1 MKGPRQRTRVPHRD
15 VFTVAAAIATL
26 PGLIAIVLYANRFG
40 LIHLVPVAGALVP
53 FAAWSWKS
61 AVLLRLLAAGLF
73 GVIVILG
80 AMTVG
85 VLFVPSAVLMV
96 IGAVRAADG
105 YDKERRSR

>member
-1 MKGPRQRTRVPHRD
+1 MKRPRRRRRVPQRD
-15 VFTVAAAIATL
+15 VFTVAAAFGAL
-26 PGLIAIVLYANRFG
+26 PGLVVIVLYANRFG

-61 AVLLRLLAAGLF
+61 AVLLRLMAAGLF

-85 VLFVPSAVLMV
+85 VFFVPSAVLMV
-96 IGAVRAADG
+96 VGAVRAANG
-105 YDKERRSR
+105 YDSERRSR

>member
-1 MKGPRQRTRVPHRD
+1 MKRPRRRRRVPQRD
-15 VFTVAAAIATL
+15 VFTVAAVFGAL
-26 PGLIAIVLYANRFG
+26 PGLVVIVLYANRFG

-61 AVLLRLLAAGLF
+61 AVLLRLMAAGLF

-85 VLFVPSAVLMV
+85 VFFVPSAVLMV
-96 IGAVRAADG
+96 VGAVRAANG
-105 YDKERRSR
+105 YDSERRSR